1 MSGTV
6 MQIVRVAI
14 LADSRLT
21 EMALPAELP
30 LREILPAVQR
40 LVVPSAQNGDGGQ
53 ADSGAAVQLSLA
65 PVGGQPFSLDANLDT
80 VGVVDGDLLVLQP
93 VPTGPAAP
101 GIVEDIADAAMIF
114 STSRLK
120 PWGIAHI
127 QRGALAAV
135 IAVALLATG
144 LTVTYRVA
152 TGVLA
157 GLLAVAG
164 IAVAS
169 ALAGLLITIRSP
181 RSGIALSIAALVP
194 IGAALAL
201 AVPGKFGP
209 AQVLLGAAG
218 VAAWSLI
225 ALMIPSAER
234 ERVVAFFTAAAV
246 VGASVALAAGAQ
258 LLWQL
263 PLLSIGCGLIV
274 AALLVTIQA
283 AQLSALWARFP
294 LPVIPAPGDP
304 TPSAPPLRLLED
316 LPRRVRVSDAHQSGF
331 IAAAV
336 LLSVLGSVAIA
347 VRPEALSV
355 VGWYLVAATAAAA
368 TLRARVWDSAA
379 CKAWLLAQPYLVAGV
394 LLVFY
399 TATGRYVAA
408 FGAVLVLAVLMLAW
422 VVVALNPEHRFAGEL
437 LAAAA
442 PAAGLGRRRAGCFA
456 DPRHGLPGRIVRLGA
471 QQMIRSRICVSG
483 GDRGRC
489 GVVDAA
495 GVGDRAAGGG
505 RRRATAQRRPGTG
518 GADGTTR
525 CVQRLRCYPGHR
537 SRRTDAQPNDAES
550 ACGLAVFPG

>member
-246 VGASVALAAGAQ
+246 VSGGK
-258 LLWQL
+258 
-263 PLLSIGCGLIV
+263 
-274 AALLVTIQA
+274 
-283 AQLSALWARFP
+283 
-294 LPVIPAPGDP
+294 
-304 TPSAPPLRLLED
+304 LRMTCAERD
-316 LPRRVRVSDAHQSGF
+316 V
-331 IAAAV
+331 
-336 LLSVLGSVAIA
+336 
-347 VRPEALSV
+347 
-355 VGWYLVAATAAAA
+355 
-368 TLRARVWDSAA
+368 RARISG
-379 CKAWLLAQPYLVAGV
+379 KSRRQ
-394 LLVFY
+394 F
-399 TATGRYVAA
+399 T
-408 FGAVLVLAVLMLAW
+408 FGA
-422 VVVALNPEHRFAGEL
+422 
-437 LAAAA
+437 
-442 PAAGLGRRRAGCFA
+442 
-456 DPRHGLPGRIVRLGA
+456 RIVRSV
-471 QQMIRSRICVSG
+471 RRT
-483 GDRGRC
+483 
-489 GVVDAA
+489 
-495 GVGDRAAGGG
+495 G
-505 RRRATAQRRPGTG
+505 RRTPPDRRS
-518 GADGTTR
+518 
-525 CVQRLRCYPGHR
+525 CR
-537 SRRTDAQPNDAES
+537 SARWDFASRTS
-550 ACGLAVFPG
+550 R